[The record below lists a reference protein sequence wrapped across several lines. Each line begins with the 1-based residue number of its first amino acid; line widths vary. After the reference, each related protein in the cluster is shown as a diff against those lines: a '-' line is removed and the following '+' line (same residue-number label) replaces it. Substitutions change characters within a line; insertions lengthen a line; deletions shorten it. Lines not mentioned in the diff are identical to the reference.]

1 MHRARKIAE
10 LTKERLRRA
19 AVIIQSQNPSHTG
32 VEPLAAGIAD
42 WHDALAPAGET
53 TVIHCSHASRELV
66 KIITLYQP
74 SRSIWVDFKYRRKG
88 NE

>member
-53 TVIHCSHASRELV
+53 TVIFRYRAFAADVAKTNLAAILDQRRV
-66 KIITLYQP
+66 GRV
-74 SRSIWVDFKYRRKG
+74 RSL
-88 NE
+88 